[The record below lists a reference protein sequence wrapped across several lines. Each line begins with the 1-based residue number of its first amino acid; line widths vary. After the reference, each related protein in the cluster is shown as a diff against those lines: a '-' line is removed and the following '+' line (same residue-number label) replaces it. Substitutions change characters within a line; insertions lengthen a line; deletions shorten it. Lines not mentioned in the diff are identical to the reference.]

1 MATAC
6 SSATATPSGRSSFIC
21 LPAAGGGGKH
31 VSVVGLVVVGHGRLA
46 EEMVQ
51 TLEDVLGPLDGLA
64 SVVTTYSDAPEAIQ
78 ARIASAVRGVD
89 RGDGAII
96 LTDMLGDTP
105 TNLSLAVARETG
117 AEVVAGV
124 NMPILVKLSTVRGQM
139 NAHSL
144 AGFILRYGREHIFW
158 ATAPPC
164 DAVAGRE
171 DADGRS

>member
-1 MATAC
+1 M
-6 SSATATPSGRSSFIC
+6 
-21 LPAAGGGGKH
+21 
-31 VSVVGLVVVGHGRLA
+31 VGIVVVGHGGLA
-46 EEMVQ
+46 EEMVRI
-51 TLEDVLGPLDGLA
+51 LEGVSGPPGGLA
-64 SVVTTYSDAPEAIQ
+64 SGGTAHSAPPDVIRE
-78 ARIASAVRGVD
+78 RIASAVRRVD
-89 RGDGAII
+89 RGAGAII

-144 AGFILRYGREHIFW
+144 AGFILRYGREHIFL

-164 DAVAGRE
+164 AGVAGRA
-171 DADGRS
+171 DADWRRD